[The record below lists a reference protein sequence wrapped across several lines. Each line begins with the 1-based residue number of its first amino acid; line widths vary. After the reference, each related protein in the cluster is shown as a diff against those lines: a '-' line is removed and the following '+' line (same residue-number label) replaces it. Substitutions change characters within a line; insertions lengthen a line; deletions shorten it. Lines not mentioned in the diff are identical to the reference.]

1 MIQNGYLQLNL
12 GHSEILFKSS
22 ISCCERRKK
31 RALERS
37 SQEIAYQKT
46 MNDKIKR
53 NNEATF
59 QAVGTQPVSSMSL
72 NSFCYTN

>member
-22 ISCCERRKK
+22 IKCCERRKK

-37 SQEIAYQKT
+37 SQEIADQKT
-46 MNDKIKR
+46 MNDKVKR